1 MEKVLYI
8 IAQQA
13 GFRVCLLFFWL
24 NSIDLA
30 IDRVRIRV
38 SEGGHY
44 IENHVIKR
52 RYLRGIKNLFEI
64 YLPIVDE
71 GLIFD
76 NSFGTPE
83 MVFQKNKEA
92 DSIILNPIKYD
103 EIRKFK

>member
-13 GFRVCLLFFWL
+13 GFRVSLLFFWL
-24 NSIDLA
+24 HSIDLA

-44 IENHVIKR
+44 IENHIIKR

-64 YLPIVDE
+64 YLPIVNKA
-71 GLIFD
+71 LIFD
-76 NSFGTPE
+76 NSSGDPE
-83 MVFQKNKEA
+83 LVFQKSEKEF
-92 DSIILNPIKYD
+92 IINPIKYN
-103 EIRKFK
+103 EIRKYK

>member
-1 MEKVLYI
+1 LEKVLYI

-13 GFRVCLLFFWL
+13 GFRVSLLFFWL

-71 GLIFD
+71 GLFLIIVL
-76 NSFGTPE
+76 E
-83 MVFQKNKEA
+83 RQKWFF
-92 DSIILNPIKYD
+92 
-103 EIRKFK
+103 RKTKRQIQLF

>member
-1 MEKVLYI
+1 
-8 IAQQA
+8 
-13 GFRVCLLFFWL
+13 
-24 NSIDLA
+24 
-30 IDRVRIRV
+30 
-38 SEGGHY
+38 
-44 IENHVIKR
+44 
-52 RYLRGIKNLFEI
+52 LRGIKNLFEI
-64 YLPIVDE
+64 HLPIVDK